1 MLMHYQQ
8 LGEPTKNKTL
18 LFSDSLN
25 FEKAEVI
32 YQRFALRCNVA
43 FGIGT
48 WLVNDTGWFD
58 AMNQVIKLTEV
69 NGIPVCKIADTAGK
83 FMGKSEEYHDYLK
96 RAIDW
101 RVNHD

>member
-1 MLMHYQQ
+1 
-8 LGEPTKNKTL
+8 
-18 LFSDSLN
+18 LFSDSLD
-25 FEKAEVI
+25 FQRAEVI

-48 WLVNDTGWFD
+48 WLLNDTGWFKP
-58 AMNQVIKLTEV
+58 MNQVIKLTEV
-69 NGIPVCKIADTAGK
+69 NGIPVCKISDAAGK
-83 FMGKSEEYHDYLK
+83 FMGKSEEYRDYLQ